1 MFGIGNILTGA
12 AAAPGGGGSGWDLR
26 TFLENSFDT
35 LGEWFSLAVMI
46 LGIVA
51 VAYAI
56 WQIVSGLM
64 SHGKKQVNWAVAIIL
79 LLVGGALSMSTGFEF
94 VRGIAEGGQQTI
106 EDLGGQT
113 IVLFSQMFFR

>member
-1 MFGIGNILTGA
+1 MFGIGNIELVAGA
-12 AAAPGGGGSGWDLR
+12 ASGWDLR
-26 TFLENSFDT
+26 NFLTNSFTT

-46 LGIVA
+46 LGICA

-64 SHGKKQVNWAVAIIL
+64 SQGKKQTNWAVAIVL
-79 LLVGGALSMSTGFEF
+79 LLVGGALSMSTGFAF
-94 VRGIAEGGQQTI
+94 VQSIAEGGKTTI

-113 IVLFSQMFFR
+113 ITLFHFTNIFLP